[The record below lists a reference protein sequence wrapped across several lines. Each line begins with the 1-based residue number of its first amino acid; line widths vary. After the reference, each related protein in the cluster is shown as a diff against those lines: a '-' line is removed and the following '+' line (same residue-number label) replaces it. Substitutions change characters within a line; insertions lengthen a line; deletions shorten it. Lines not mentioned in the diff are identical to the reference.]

1 VHVDNFRDIST
12 KTYAKQNTL
21 TNYVVEGLRHICI
34 DSMFVLDTTTVGM
47 DSPKTPQDCEEGEE
61 NSKLLRLSTDAEISV
76 DVSNGE

>member
-1 VHVDNFRDIST
+1 
-12 KTYAKQNTL
+12 
-21 TNYVVEGLRHICI
+21 
-34 DSMFVLDTTTVGM
+34 M